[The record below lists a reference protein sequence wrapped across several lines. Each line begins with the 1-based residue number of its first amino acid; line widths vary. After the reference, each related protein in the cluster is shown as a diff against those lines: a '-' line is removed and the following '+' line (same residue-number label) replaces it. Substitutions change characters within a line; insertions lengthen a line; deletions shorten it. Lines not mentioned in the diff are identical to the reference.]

1 MVACAEPRSKIPTL
15 SEGVAQHPRRPL
27 VSFLGLARTY
37 IEQTRGISHSPSPLL
52 LTTDDCP
59 PVSDYYWI
67 KSFRCNTYRSPRKC
81 CKQKTYCLAKPFRC
95 NTYKKHGAGVSVMVN
110 QISDEEICPEE
121 HRDEGP
127 LCISDEEICL
137 EEHRDEGPLC
147 ISDEGSC
154 TERARRA
161 ERPLFTRGERR
172 LRSRWAVLQ
181 PRVTNAPKR
190 RRSM

>member
-15 SEGVAQHPRRPL
+15 SEGVAQHPRRLL

-81 CKQKTYCLAKPFRC
+81 CKQKTYGLTKPFRC
-95 NTYKKHGAGVSVMVN
+95 NTYKKHGVASFKPDIFLYPLPADCPPIFHLPYTLPSSVSRKPFIYHSYANTGVYGYSSHFGIPPAPSKPACGRVLLSALLLV
-110 QISDEEICPEE
+110 
-121 HRDEGP
+121 
-127 LCISDEEICL
+127 L
-137 EEHRDEGPLC
+137 
-147 ISDEGSC
+147 
-154 TERARRA
+154 RARKRA
-161 ERPLFTRGERR
+161 GNDRADP
-172 LRSRWAVLQ
+172 
-181 PRVTNAPKR
+181 
-190 RRSM
+190 